1 MPRATDTDPAPARA
15 DPRADRRTDA
25 GSSCRGRFALGPAP
39 PQGFHF
45 VARWGRMWS
54 VVIRNA
60 RFVPHHRPAS
70 AAALLAATALVLAG
84 CTVPTAEGV
93 DGRTGENF
101 QVREPSGPTLVLDST
116 DPAELA
122 LTASQAFFHASPVAV
137 LASAEDADARS
148 TAAATGAAVSAPVL
162 LTDGGVSDTNVVAEL
177 DRLGAGTVVVIGDEE
192 AVEEVGA
199 ATGDAE
205 VVSFDPGALSAAA
218 EAAASAGRG
227 EDGEEEQV
235 AAKVHMPTADRL
247 DQTDL
252 DGLRAEIPDVADP
265 QLLQEILVAVD
276 PEPGHEAAIGTALA
290 AGAVPVEVPGGNIA
304 TSPETVDTIRTL
316 KPLGVV
322 GIGSGFG
329 TADDLGWQV
338 AVATSGETLPNGAL
352 RLFPGRYVSTS
363 YAVPAGVAD
372 PAADASRAV
381 DAAALNGDTLGGA
394 PLVTVIASVRSGIA
408 GDDGDYVD
416 EQPLELITPAVDA
429 IREAGQLVLL
439 DVAPGNQ
446 PLAAQLDDL
455 EPLLSKP
462 GVGVSVHPEFRV
474 AGNGAEAGAVPVAE
488 LQAVVDRLARIAT
501 EQGLPQVMLEVHQ
514 STAASVV
521 DRANLRVPPQ
531 VAVVFTAAAP
541 AEGQATADGVWADV
555 SGGIPAHTFLGWSAP
570 GEVPADPTSIMP
582 TEPLLGLVSAG

>member
-1 MPRATDTDPAPARA
+1 
-15 DPRADRRTDA
+15 
-25 GSSCRGRFALGPAP
+25 
-39 PQGFHF
+39 
-45 VARWGRMWS
+45 

-70 AAALLAATALVLAG
+70 AAALLAAAALVLAG

-101 QVREPSGPTLVLDST
+101 QVREPSGPTLVLDSS

-137 LASAEDADARS
+137 LAPADDAAARS
-148 TAAATGAAVSAPVL
+148 TAAATGAAVTAPVL
-162 LTDGGVSDTNVVAEL
+162 LTDGGVSDTNIVAEL

-192 AVEEVGA
+192 AVAEVGA
-199 ATGDAE
+199 ATGEAE
-205 VVSFDPGALSAAA
+205 VVRFDPGALSAAA

-227 EDGEEEQV
+227 GESDGDDKNGDKKRNP
-235 AAKVHMPTADRL
+235 AKVEMPTADRL
-247 DQTDL
+247 DQADV

-265 QLLQEILVAVD
+265 ELLQEILVAVD
-276 PEPGHEAAIGTALA
+276 PKLGHEAAIGTALA

-338 AVATSGETLPNGAL
+338 TVATSGETLPNGAL
-352 RLFPGRYVSTS
+352 RLFPGRYVSTP
-363 YAVPAGVAD
+363 YTVLAGVAD
-372 PAADASRAV
+372 PAADAARAV

-394 PLVTVIASVRSGIA
+394 PLVTVVASVRSSSP
-408 GDDGDYVD
+408 GDDADYVD

-429 IREAGQLVLL
+429 IRGAGQLVLL
-439 DVAPGNQ
+439 DIAPGNQ

-455 EPLLSKP
+455 EPLLTKP
-462 GVGVSVHPEFRV
+462 GVGLSVHPEFRM
-474 AGNGAEAGAVPVAE
+474 AGNGAEAGVVPVAE
-488 LQAVVDRLARIAT
+488 LQAVVDRLAEIAT
-501 EQGLPQVMLEVHQ
+501 AQGLPQVMLEVHQ
-514 STAASVV
+514 STSASVV
-521 DRANLRVPPQ
+521 DRADLSVPPQ

-541 AEGQATADGVWADV
+541 REGQATADGVWADV
-555 SGGIPAHTFLGWSAP
+555 AGDIPAHTFLGWSAP
-570 GEVPADPTSIMP
+570 SNVPADPTSIMP

>member
-1 MPRATDTDPAPARA
+1 MSP
-15 DPRADRRTDA
+15 
-25 GSSCRGRFALGPAP
+25 
-39 PQGFHF
+39 
-45 VARWGRMWS
+45 

-70 AAALLAATALVLAG
+70 AAVLLAATALVLAG

-101 QVREPSGPTLVLDST
+101 QVREPSAPTLVLDSS

-137 LASAEDADARS
+137 LAPADDADARS
-148 TAAATGAAVSAPVL
+148 TAAATGAAVTAPVL
-162 LTDGGVSDTNVVAEL
+162 LTDGGVSDANVVAEL

-192 AVEEVGA
+192 ALEEVGA
-199 ATGDAE
+199 ATGGAD

-227 EDGEEEQV
+227 SDGADKKPD
-235 AAKVHMPTADRL
+235 AAKVQMPTADRL

-265 QLLQEILVAVD
+265 ELLQEILVAVD
-276 PEPGHEAAIGTALA
+276 PQLGHEAAIGTALA
-290 AGAVPVEVPGGNIA
+290 AGAVPVEVPGGDIA

-338 AVATSGETLPNGAL
+338 TVATSGRTLPNGAL

-372 PAADASRAV
+372 PATDAVRAV
-381 DAAALNGDTLGGA
+381 DAAALNGDTLDGA
-394 PLVTVIASVRSGIA
+394 PLVTVTTSVRSSVA

-439 DVAPGNQ
+439 DIAPGNQ
-446 PLAAQLDDL
+446 PLAAQLDEL
-455 EPLLSKP
+455 EPLLTKP
-462 GVGVSVHPEFRV
+462 GVGLSVHPEFRV
-474 AGNGAEAGAVPVAE
+474 AGNGAEAGVVPVAE
-488 LQAVVDRLARIAT
+488 LQAVVDRLATTAT

-521 DRANLRVPPQ
+521 DRADLRIPPQ

-541 AEGQATADGVWADV
+541 GAGQATADGVWADV
-555 SGGIPAHTFLGWSAP
+555 SGDIPAHTFLGWSAP
-570 GEVPADPTSIMP
+570 SEVPADPTSIMP

>member
-1 MPRATDTDPAPARA
+1 M
-15 DPRADRRTDA
+15 
-25 GSSCRGRFALGPAP
+25 
-39 PQGFHF
+39 
-45 VARWGRMWS
+45 
-54 VVIRNA
+54 VIRNA

-101 QVREPSGPTLVLDST
+101 QVREPSGPTLVLDSS

-137 LASAEDADARS
+137 LAPADDADARA
-148 TAAATGAAVSAPVL
+148 TAAATGAAVTAPVL

-177 DRLGAGTVVVIGDEE
+177 ERLGADTVVVVGDEE
-192 AVEEVGA
+192 AVAEVGD
-199 ATGDAE
+199 ATGEAE
-205 VVSFDPGALSAAA
+205 VVRFDPGALSAAA

-227 EDGEEEQV
+227 DGDDKKRNP
-235 AAKVHMPTADRL
+235 AKVEMPTADRL
-247 DQTDL
+247 DQADV

-265 QLLQEILVAVD
+265 ELLQEILVVVD
-276 PEPGHEAAIGTALA
+276 PKLGHEAAIGTALA
-290 AGAVPVEVPGGNIA
+290 AGAVPVEIPGGNIA

-316 KPLGVV
+316 NPLGVV

-329 TADDLGWQV
+329 SADDLGWQV
-338 AVATSGETLPNGAL
+338 TVATSGKTLPNGTL

-372 PAADASRAV
+372 PAADAARAV
-381 DAAALNGDTLGGA
+381 DAAELNGDTLGGA
-394 PLVTVIASVRSGIA
+394 PLVTVVASVRSSSPGE
-408 GDDGDYVD
+408 DGDYIE

-429 IREAGQLVLL
+429 IRDAGQLVLL
-439 DVAPGNQ
+439 DIAPGNQ

-455 EPLLSKP
+455 EPLLTKP
-462 GVGVSVHPEFRV
+462 GVGLSVHPEFRM
-474 AGNGAEAGAVPVAE
+474 AGNGAETGAVPVAE
-488 LQAVVDRLARIAT
+488 LQAVVDRLAEIAT
-501 EQGLPQVMLEVHQ
+501 AQGLPQVMLEVHQ
-514 STAASVV
+514 STSASVV
-521 DRANLRVPPQ
+521 DRADLRIPPQ

-541 AEGQATADGVWADV
+541 SEGQATADGVWADV
-555 SGGIPAHTFLGWSAP
+555 AGDIPAHTFLGWSAP
-570 GEVPADPTSIMP
+570 SEVPADPTSIMP

>member
-1 MPRATDTDPAPARA
+1 M
-15 DPRADRRTDA
+15 
-25 GSSCRGRFALGPAP
+25 
-39 PQGFHF
+39 
-45 VARWGRMWS
+45 
-54 VVIRNA
+54 VIRNA

-101 QVREPSGPTLVLDST
+101 QVREPSAPTLVLDSS

-137 LASAEDADARS
+137 LAPADDADARS
-148 TAAATGAAVSAPVL
+148 TAAATGAAVTAPVL

-177 DRLGAGTVVVIGDEE
+177 DRLGVGTVVVIGDEE
-192 AVEEVGA
+192 AAEQVGPA
-199 ATGDAE
+199 AGKAE
-205 VVSFDPGALSAAA
+205 VVRFDPGALSAAA

-227 EDGEEEQV
+227 GDGGEADGSQKEEPD
-235 AAKVHMPTADRL
+235 AATVEMPTADRL
-247 DQTDL
+247 DQADV
-252 DGLRAEIPDVADP
+252 DRLRAEIPDVADP
-265 QLLQEILVAVD
+265 ELLQEILVAVD
-276 PEPGHEAAIGTALA
+276 PRIGHEAAIGTALA
-290 AGAVPVEVPGGNIA
+290 AGAVPVEVPGGDIA
-304 TSPETVDTIRTL
+304 TSPGTVDTIRTL

-322 GIGSGFG
+322 GIGGEFG

-338 AVATSGETLPNGAL
+338 AVATSGQTLPNGTL

-363 YAVPAGVAD
+363 YAVPAGAAD
-372 PAADASRAV
+372 PAVAAASAV

-394 PLVTVIASVRSGIA
+394 PLVTVVASVRSSVP
-408 GDDGDYVD
+408 GDDGDHVD
-416 EQPLELITPAVDA
+416 EQPLELVTPAVDA
-429 IREAGQLVLL
+429 IRKAGQLVLL

-455 EPLLSKP
+455 EQLLSKP
-462 GVGVSVHPEFRV
+462 GVGLSVHPEFRL
-474 AGNGAEAGAVPVAE
+474 AGAGAEAGAVPVAE
-488 LQAVVDRLARIAT
+488 LQAVVDRLAEIAT
-501 EQGLPQVMLEVHQ
+501 AKGLPQVMLEVHQ

-521 DRANLRVPPQ
+521 DRADLRVPPQ

-541 AEGQATADGVWADV
+541 GEGQATAYGVWADV
-555 SGGIPAHTFLGWSAP
+555 AGDIPPHTFLGWSAP
-570 GEVPADPTSIMP
+570 SEVPADPTSIMP

>member
-1 MPRATDTDPAPARA
+1 M
-15 DPRADRRTDA
+15 
-25 GSSCRGRFALGPAP
+25 
-39 PQGFHF
+39 
-45 VARWGRMWS
+45 
-54 VVIRNA
+54 VIRNA

-101 QVREPSGPTLVLDST
+101 QVREPSAPTLVLDSS

-122 LTASQAFFHASPVAV
+122 LTASQAFFHAAPVAV
-137 LASAEDADARS
+137 LAPAGDADARS
-148 TAAATGAAVSAPVL
+148 TAAATGVAVSAPVL

-177 DRLGAGTVVVIGDEE
+177 ERLGAGTVVVIGDEA

-199 ATGDAE
+199 AAGEAE
-205 VVSFDPGALSAAA
+205 VVRFDPGALSAAA

-227 EDGEEEQV
+227 DQDDDDKKP
-235 AAKVHMPTADRL
+235 KVEMPTADRL
-247 DQTDL
+247 DQADV
-252 DGLRAEIPDVADP
+252 DGLRAEIPDVTDP
-265 QLLQEILVAVD
+265 ELLQEILVAVD
-276 PEPGHEAAIGTALA
+276 PKLGHEAAIGTALA
-290 AGAVPVEVPGGNIA
+290 AGAVPVEVPGGDIA

-322 GIGSGFG
+322 GIGDGFG

-338 AVATSGETLPNGAL
+338 TVATSGETLPNGTL
-352 RLFPGRYVSTS
+352 RLFPGRYVSTP

-372 PAADASRAV
+372 PAADAARAV

-394 PLVTVIASVRSGIA
+394 PLVTVIASVRSSSPGE
-408 GDDGDYVD
+408 DGDYVE
-416 EQPLELITPAVDA
+416 EQPLELITPAIDA
-429 IREAGQLVLL
+429 IRGAGQLVLL

-462 GVGVSVHPEFRV
+462 GVGLSVHPEFRV
-474 AGNGAEAGAVPVAE
+474 AGAGAETGAVPVAE
-488 LQAVVDRLARIAT
+488 LQAVVDRLAEIAT

-521 DRANLRVPPQ
+521 DRADLRIPPQ

-541 AEGQATADGVWADV
+541 GEGQATADGVWADV
-555 SGGIPAHTFLGWSAP
+555 AGDIPPHTFLGWSAP
-570 GEVPADPTSIMP
+570 SEVPADPTTIMP

>member
-1 MPRATDTDPAPARA
+1 
-15 DPRADRRTDA
+15 
-25 GSSCRGRFALGPAP
+25 
-39 PQGFHF
+39 
-45 VARWGRMWS
+45 MWS

-101 QVREPSGPTLVLDST
+101 QVREPSGPTLVLDSS

-137 LASAEDADARS
+137 LAPADDADARS
-148 TAAATGAAVSAPVL
+148 TAAATGVAVNAPVL
-162 LTDGGVSDTNVVAEL
+162 LTVGGVSDTNIVAEL

-192 AVEEVGA
+192 AVAEVGA
-199 ATGDAE
+199 AAGEAE
-205 VVSFDPGALSAAA
+205 VVGFDPGALSAAA

-227 EDGEEEQV
+227 GDDDNDDKKNP
-235 AAKVHMPTADRL
+235 AKVEMPTADRL
-247 DQTDL
+247 DEADI
-252 DGLRAEIPDVADP
+252 DGLRAEIPDVTDP

-276 PEPGHEAAIGTALA
+276 PQLGHEAAIGTALA
-290 AGAVPVEVPGGNIA
+290 AGAVPVEVPSGNIA
-304 TSPETVDTIRTL
+304 TSPEAVDTIRTL

-322 GIGSGFG
+322 GIGGGFG
-329 TADDLGWQV
+329 SAEDLGWQV
-338 AVATSGETLPNGAL
+338 TVATSGETLPNGTL

-363 YAVPAGVAD
+363 YAVPGGVTD
-372 PAADASRAV
+372 PAAAATTAV
-381 DAAALNGDTLGGA
+381 EAAALNGDTLGGA
-394 PLVTVIASVRSGIA
+394 PLVTVTASVRSSTA
-408 GDDGDYVD
+408 GDDGDYVV
-416 EQPLELITPAVDA
+416 EQPLDLITPAVDA
-429 IREAGQLVLL
+429 IRGAGQLVLL
-439 DVAPGNQ
+439 DIAPGNQ

-455 EPLLSKP
+455 EPLLTKP
-462 GVGVSVHPEFRV
+462 GVGLSVHPEFRV

-488 LQAVVDRLARIAT
+488 LQAVVDRLAKIAT
-501 EQGLPQVMLEVHQ
+501 AQGLPQVMLEVHQ

-521 DRANLRVPPQ
+521 DRADLRVPPQ

-541 AEGQATADGVWADV
+541 SEGQATADGVWADV
-555 SGGIPAHTFLGWSAP
+555 AGDIPAHTFLGWSAP
-570 GEVPADPTSIMP
+570 SEVPTDPTSIMP

>member
-1 MPRATDTDPAPARA
+1 M
-15 DPRADRRTDA
+15 
-25 GSSCRGRFALGPAP
+25 
-39 PQGFHF
+39 
-45 VARWGRMWS
+45 
-54 VVIRNA
+54 VIRNA

-84 CTVPTAEGV
+84 CTVPTAEGD

-101 QVREPSGPTLVLDST
+101 QVREPSGPTLVLDSS

-137 LASAEDADARS
+137 LASADDAGDRS
-148 TAAATGAAVSAPVL
+148 TAAATGAAVNAPVL
-162 LTDGGVSDTNVVAEL
+162 LTDGGVSGANIVAEL
-177 DRLGAGTVVVIGDEE
+177 DRLGADTVVVIGDEQAAAE
-192 AVEEVGA
+192 AGA

-205 VVSFDPGALSAAA
+205 VVPFDPGALSAAA
-218 EAAASAGRG
+218 EAAASARG
-227 EDGEEEQV
+227 ADDRDERKKPS
-235 AAKVHMPTADRL
+235 AAKVEMPTADRL
-247 DQTDL
+247 DQADV
-252 DGLRAEIPDVADP
+252 DSLRAEIPDVTDP

-276 PEPGHEAAIGTALA
+276 PKLGQEAAIGTALA

-304 TSPETVDTIRTL
+304 TSPETVETIRTL

-322 GIGSGFG
+322 GIGDGFG

-338 AVATSGETLPNGAL
+338 AVATSGQTLPNGAL

-363 YAVPAGVAD
+363 YTVPAGVAD
-372 PAADASRAV
+372 PAAAAAQAV
-381 DAAALNGDTLGGA
+381 DAAALNGDLLDGA
-394 PLVTVIASVRSGIA
+394 PLVTLVASVRSSA
-408 GDDGDYVD
+408 PGDDGDYVD

-439 DVAPGNQ
+439 DIAPGDQ

-455 EPLLSKP
+455 EPLLTKP
-462 GVGVSVHPEFRV
+462 GVGLSVHPEFRM
-474 AGNGAEAGAVPVAE
+474 AGNGAETGTVPVAE
-488 LQAVVDRLARIAT
+488 LQAVVDRLAKIAT
-501 EQGLPQVMLEVHQ
+501 EHGLPQVMLEVHQ

-521 DRANLRVPPQ
+521 DRANLTIPPQ

-541 AEGQATADGVWADV
+541 GVGQATADGVWADV
-555 SGGIPAHTFLGWSAP
+555 AGDLPPQTFLGWSAP
-570 GEVPADPTSIMP
+570 SDVPADPTTIMP